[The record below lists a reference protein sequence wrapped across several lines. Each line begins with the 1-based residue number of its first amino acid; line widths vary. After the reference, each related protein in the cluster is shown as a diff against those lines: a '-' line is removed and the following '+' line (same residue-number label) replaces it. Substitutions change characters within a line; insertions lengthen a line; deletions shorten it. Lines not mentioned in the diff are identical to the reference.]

1 LKKQTVGIIGL
12 GTVGLA
18 CKFGFE
24 KLGHTV
30 VHYDIKDGSKL
41 KDVLSASIVF
51 ISVPTDQLEDGTCDV
66 SVVEDTVQRL
76 RKRKYGGIIV
86 IKSTV
91 EPGTTGRPREKYGM
105 NICFVPEF
113 LRERCATSDFVENHL
128 LLAIGCEDK
137 KTFKFIKKLHGNY
150 PKQVVRMGLTEAE
163 MVKYYSSIF
172 NAIRV
177 IFANDMYEACA
188 RYATKGNLAEVQAFF
203 FGGQKYDF
211 DFHFHGWD
219 FDSLK
224 YDLEQAGFSD
234 VKIYDWRK
242 TDHFFVDDYSQA
254 YLPHMDKSSGQLM
267 SLNVEAK
274 KL

>member
-1 LKKQTVGIIGL
+1 MKKQTVGIIGL

-41 KDVLSASIVF
+41 KDVLSTSIVF

-66 SVVEDTVQRL
+66 SVVEDTIQRL
-76 RKRKYGGIIV
+76 RKHKYGGIIV

-91 EPGTTGRPREKYGM
+91 EPGTTSRLRERYGM

-150 PKQVVRMGLTEAE
+150 PKQIVRMGLTEAE
-163 MVKYYSSIF
+163 MVKYYSNIF
-172 NAIRV
+172 NAMRV
-177 IFANDMYEACA
+177 IFANEFYETC
-188 RYATKGNLAEVQAFF
+188 QAVDAS
-203 FGGQKYDF
+203 YN
-211 DFHFHGWD
+211 
-219 FDSLK
+219 
-224 YDLEQAGFSD
+224 D
-234 VKIYDWRK
+234 VKAAFIKMGTVPDQYLDVNENFRGYGGVCLPKDVKAIVRLQEKHNVNAGLFRSIDYENTKYK
-242 TDHFFVDDYSQA
+242 TTVFGEMR
-254 YLPHMDKSSGQLM
+254 LK
-267 SLNVEAK
+267 
-274 KL
+274 